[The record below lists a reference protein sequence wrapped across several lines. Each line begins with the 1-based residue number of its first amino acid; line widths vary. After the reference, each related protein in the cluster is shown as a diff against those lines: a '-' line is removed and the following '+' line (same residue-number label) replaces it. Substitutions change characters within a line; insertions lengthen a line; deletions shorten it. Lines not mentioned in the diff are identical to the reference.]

1 MCQTRRYGTP
11 APNPTGGSQL
21 QSQLQAWAAG
31 IHRPLTGYHTAG
43 VGDVAYRMV
52 LFKHLELCKLPLR
65 QHGVQIDDLC
75 GSCRIFGSCRLF
87 GSSTLLELG
96 RCRLFRRSTLLG
108 CSTLLGSSTL
118 LRNSAA
124 LAAAEILDEWEQNCI
139 DMEQLEASSQ
149 KAVRVHLWSRDSIRV
164 CNCTTQTLT
173 DQAVDDVPS
182 SRYDELFLPKS
193 DQQGSI
199 RIDLSSTNNNT
210 KLHS

>member
-1 MCQTRRYGTP
+1 MLVLCWWYKD
-11 APNPTGGSQL
+11 
-21 QSQLQAWAAG
+21 
-31 IHRPLTGYHTAG
+31 AG

-65 QHGVQIDDLC
+65 PHRVQIDDLC

-87 GSSTLLELG
+87 GSSTLLG

-124 LAAAEILDEWEQNCI
+124 SAAAEILDEWEQNCI

-199 RIDLSSTNNNT
+199 RIDLSSTNNNA